1 MASLNKNAKLNDFFI
16 NVQIGHMD
24 TAYKNYIDTIKSKI
38 TINMTSKDIN
48 KLITST
54 PLTPNVDRT
63 VIVALIQGGIMNVLN
78 TKKNVTNDLMPIVAL
93 LKLFGTNNEM
103 KLVQKVNK
111 ISKSII
117 SGNTSSLTR
126 FELRGYKEV
135 SKFIEANRTEI
146 KSIKRGFQDELLKVN
161 KLVKSNLSK
170 NLIDRLRIAQDLKL
184 TTKEIAKQFKKT
196 NDYWRVKRVLDTEI
210 HTLNEQVKV
219 KQGKRLGFTHK
230 TWRTQRD
237 NKVRDTKF
245 HTSVANKKVPLDS
258 SFRAVGLEAQFPGDN
273 SLPIG
278 ERINCRCYVILS

>member
-1 MASLNKNAKLNDFFI
+1 MATLDKNAKLNDFFI
-16 NVQIGHMD
+16 DVQIKYMSN
-24 TAYKNYIDTIKSKI
+24 AYRTYIETIKEQI
-38 TINMTSKDIN
+38 TKDMTKRDIN
-48 KLITST
+48 RLIRET
-54 PLTPNVDRT
+54 PLKPNVDRT

-78 TKKNVTNDLMPIVAL
+78 TKKNVTTDLMPIVAL

-111 ISKSII
+111 ISKSIL
-117 SGNTSSLTR
+117 SGKTSNLTR

-135 SKFIEANRTEI
+135 SKFINANRTEI

-170 NLIDRLRIAQDLKL
+170 NLIDRLRIAKDLKL
-184 TTKEIAKQFKKT
+184 TTKEISKQFKKT

-245 HTSVANKKVPLDS
+245 HLAVANKKVPIDS
-258 SFRAVGLEAQFPGDN
+258 PFRAVGLEAMYPSDIE
-273 SLPIG
+273 LPLG